1 MSKSEAPQNK
11 NWEITAIILVALV
24 LVGILAYA
32 MLITSGT
39 LNTPGSS
46 QPPVFITITEPI
58 QGDNLDLTWNI
69 NVNGQTGG
77 LSESA
82 LVVQALDAAGNILAQ
97 EITTVNPAGAGPG
110 GSESWSVDLGINA
123 PIGSQ
128 GQIVAFSP
136 SPEGD
141 SRVVEDRI
149 DVGYGENLFKHDL
162 VMVEEHLWNLVALNQ
177 RPPLEGTNLTL
188 QFDRFQAVGSG
199 GCNNFQTSFERSG
212 SSLNFGFVTSTA
224 KECELPVGIMTQESA
239 YFSALEQIT
248 NYQIGDT
255 QLTLVDNSG
264 VERLVFN
271 AVVMGTVLGPADIQL
286 PEDALIIVQLV
297 DSSFADPESNL
308 ISELQIIG
316 TAQFPVPF
324 SLIYN
329 PKRIIDNHVYV
340 VKVHVE
346 DSLGTTLLANSA
358 ANHVITA
365 GNGSMINIPVA
376 PFQE

>member
-1 MSKSEAPQNK
+1 MSNSEAPQNI
-11 NWEITAIILVALV
+11 NWEITAIILVALI
-24 LVGILAYA
+24 LVGILTYA

-39 LNTPGSS
+39 ITTPGSS
-46 QPPVFITITEPI
+46 QPTVFITINEPV
-58 QGDNLDLTWNI
+58 QGDNLDLTWTI
-69 NVNGQTGG
+69 NVNGQAGG
-77 LSESA
+77 LFEST
-82 LVVQALDAAGNILAQ
+82 LVVQALDAVGNILAQ
-97 EITTVNPAGAGPG
+97 EVTTVNPAGAGPDG
-110 GSESWSVDLGINA
+110 TGSWSVDLGINA
-123 PIGSQ
+123 PFGSQ

-141 SRVVEDRI
+141 SRVAEDRI

-162 VMVEEHLWNLVALNQ
+162 VTVEDHLWNLVTLNE
-177 RPPLEGTNLTL
+177 RPPLEDTNLTL
-188 QFDRFQAVGSG
+188 QFDRFQAGGSG
-199 GCNNFQTSFERSG
+199 GCNNFQSSFERRG

-224 KECELPVGIMTQESA
+224 KECELPVGVMTQESA

-248 NYQIGDT
+248 NYHIGDT

-264 VERLVFN
+264 VERLEYD

-286 PEDALIIVQLV
+286 PEDALIIVQLI

-316 TAQFPVPF
+316 TAQFPVSF

-340 VKVHVE
+340 VEVYVE
-346 DSLGTTLLANSA
+346 DSLGTTLLANST

-365 GNGSMINIPVA
+365 GNASMINIPVV

>member
-1 MSKSEAPQNK
+1 MSKSEGLQNK
-11 NWEITAIILVALV
+11 NWEITTIILVAMA

-39 LNTPGSS
+39 ITTPGSS

-58 QGDNLDLTWNI
+58 QGDNLDLTWTI
-69 NVNGQTGG
+69 NVNGQAGG
-77 LSESA
+77 LFESV

-97 EITTVNPAGAGPG
+97 EVTSANPAGAGSG
-110 GSESWSVDLGINA
+110 VSESWSVDLSINA

-128 GQIVAFSP
+128 GQIVAFST
-136 SPEGD
+136 SPEDD
-141 SRVVEDRI
+141 SRVAEDRI
-149 DVGYGENLFKHDL
+149 DVGYGENLFKNDL
-162 VMVEEHLWNLVALNQ
+162 VTVEEHLWNLVTLNE
-177 RPPLEGTNLTL
+177 RPPLGDTNLTL
-188 QFDRFQAVGSG
+188 QFDRFQAGGFG

-212 SSLNFGFVTSTA
+212 SRLNFGFVTSTA
-224 KECELPVGIMTQESA
+224 KECELPVGVMTQESA

-255 QLTLVDNSG
+255 QLILVDNSG
-264 VERLVFN
+264 LERLVYH
-271 AVVMGTVLGPADIQL
+271 AVVLGTVLGPGDIQL
-286 PEDALIIVQLV
+286 PEGAVITVQLI
-297 DSSFADPESNL
+297 DSSLADPESNL

-324 SLIYN
+324 SLNYN

-340 VKVHVE
+340 VAVQVE

-358 ANHVITA
+358 ANHVITT
-365 GNGSMINIPVA
+365 GNASITNIPLE